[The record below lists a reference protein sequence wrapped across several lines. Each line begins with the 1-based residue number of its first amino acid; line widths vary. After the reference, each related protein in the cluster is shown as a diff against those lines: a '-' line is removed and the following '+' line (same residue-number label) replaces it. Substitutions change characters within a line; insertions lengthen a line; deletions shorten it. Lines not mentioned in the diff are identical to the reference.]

1 MATWGSSAWNG
12 DYIIMSGSWGNAG
25 NYNKKFGFYNL
36 KNNTYTLD
44 GTAYTPVGLILY
56 ISSDKSTWTE
66 VTEMTRVWASDY
78 GSLTSDELTEFV
90 ATIDFSKYVTPASGQ
105 YIYMKYTLFYRVDGA
120 NITGS
125 TYNLIN
131 SGLEDTSAALR
142 YAKANEPPSN
152 ITFSTSNAGYQ
163 MFDKDLTVSWTAA
176 SQTGTFA
183 PDHYKMWCYFSY
195 DDGTTWTTDN
205 NYFATGWGIEG
216 TSYTFCLRD
225 LNLDTKNIND
235 YSRFKFRIAIAT
247 VDKDGYGAE
256 VTRSSIYRVV
266 MSEYVI
272 NVYDNNFAVKTS
284 EGWKSISGGE
294 NFIKHYNSIFGESD
308 LSSVKLKI
316 LDDGSEWARIF
327 WHDVSSNATYFTNS
341 TEAGNCNLTNR
352 FSRLSYVD
360 NYKHNDKYEFML
372 CYPKYST
379 TKYNRWIQTANPLTT
394 NSDATQTVNTM
405 GYKGVHIDFTTNW
418 KYGMGLSSSSQA
430 FMDCEAGHGNWY
442 GGIGLYSAYQG
453 GFPAPTESGMAD
465 IQKEVEL
472 WVRLYNSVD
481 INPST
486 LDNTIYLR
494 TSSDFYTFCS
504 NINNGVTYKGKTIV
518 LLTDIST
525 SGANEHKDF
534 DPAGDSNHPF
544 EGIFDGNGHTLSILY
559 VDNYT
564 KKDCVG
570 FIGYNKGTIKNL
582 CVSSMYMQSAKYGG
596 LICGRNDGLI
606 ENCKTGGSVSYIT
619 DSSLIYNGGITGSN
633 YGVIRKC
640 LVNASISS
648 PSSGGGTSGGI
659 AGENTGEIISCRVAG
674 TLYGYEVGGI
684 VGYNYVLGSS
694 ITRCVNYADIDS
706 TSSQTGGI
714 VGFAYRG
721 WLRDCLNV
729 GNGACCGIIGNCTY
743 ATTNNCYYASDYNS
757 AGISFTET
765 GYIDKTIKKTLS
777 SMKSQSMAELLGKN
791 FFFYDSSW
799 DSYISAS
806 SKQFIKFNWEKVSG
820 WANGEKCGTGK
831 FYCSEWSA
839 PATKVTVVIYE
850 DWDSIGEKP
859 TKFEFY
865 YKGNLYKSIL
875 NPPRNI
881 NIDVYGFFTEST
893 YDKIE
898 AKWYGKTGLKL
909 SEESWISYG
918 EACFLE
924 GTQVFT
930 SSGLQ
935 PIETINEGDLVLSK
949 NNDTGEIEEQAVYH
963 TYSHNPRSCL

>member
-1 MATWGSSAWNG
+1 MEQLLGTERLGDYNVTMTLKDYSSVIQSDMDGFGMTSINYISFMVADGADADWTNG
-12 DYIIMSGSWGNAG
+12 DLWKEVKRYTNPTPSSM
-25 NYNKKFGFYNL
+25 
-36 KNNTYTLD
+36 NNVSFTFD
-44 GTAYTPVGLILY
+44 V
-56 ISSDKSTWTE
+56 SQ
-66 VTEMTRVWASDY
+66 
-78 GSLTSDELTEFV
+78 
-90 ATIDFSKYVTPASGQ
+90 YVTPAAGKFVSFKMLYNYNKSNGTTSNWLHSPFK
-105 YIYMKYTLFYRVDGA
+105 I
-120 NITGS
+120 NNW
-125 TYNLIN
+125 YNLGLIQPNTLGSNGGWWKCTTFVFLKAPSKPTNLTFTTSSNKLSDDISIN
-131 SGLEDTSAALR
+131 FTSSTTNGTYTPTKYRFGIIALDSNDNTIYNKVLTENIKITSFNYNIKELVSGDVALKDYPLLKVRAVIRATDAYEWAYSDAVYSDYITLYNDTH
-142 YAKANEPPSN
+142 N
-152 ITFSTSNAGYQ
+152 IFKKKS
-163 MFDKDLTVSWTAA
+163 
-176 SQTGTFA
+176 
-183 PDHYKMWCYFSY
+183 
-195 DDGTTWTTDN
+195 DGNW
-205 NYFATGWGIEG
+205 
-216 TSYTFCLRD
+216 
-225 LNLDTKNIND
+225 
-235 YSRFKFRIAIAT
+235 IAIGKNNT
-247 VDKDGYGAE
+247 KKI
-256 VTRSSIYRVV
+256 TSI
-266 MSEYVI
+266 
-272 NVYDNNFAVKTS
+272 DNM
-284 EGWKSISGGE
+284 
-294 NFIKHYNSIFGESD
+294 
-308 LSSVKLKI
+308 KLKI

-379 TKYNRWIQTANPLTT
+379 IKYNRWIQTANPLTT

-430 FMDCEAGHGNWY
+430 FMDCEAGTGYWY
-442 GGIGLYSAYQG
+442 GGIGLYSAYNG
-453 GFPAPTESGMAD
+453 GFPAPTEDGMSN
-465 IQKEVEL
+465 IQTEVEL

-481 INPST
+481 ISPST
-486 LDNTIYLR
+486 IDDTIYLR
-494 TSSDFYTFCS
+494 TSSDFYTFC
-504 NINNGVTYKGKTIV
+504 NNVDNGETYKGKTII
-518 LLTDIST
+518 LLTDVYT

-534 DPAGDSNHPF
+534 NPAGDSNHPF

-606 ENCKTGGSVSYIT
+606 ENCKTAGSVSYVT

-640 LVNASISS
+640 LVNARISS

-757 AGISFTET
+757 AGVSFTET
-765 GYIDKTIKKTLS
+765 GYTDKTIKKTLS

-820 WANGEKCGTGK
+820 WSNGESCGTGN
-831 FYCSEWSA
+831 FYYSEWSA

-881 NIDVYGFFTEST
+881 NIDVYGSFTEST

-909 SEESWISYG
+909 SKESWISYG
-918 EACFLE
+918 RACFLE
-924 GTQVFT
+924 GTQVLT

-935 PIETINEGDLVLSK
+935 PIEAINEGDLVLSK